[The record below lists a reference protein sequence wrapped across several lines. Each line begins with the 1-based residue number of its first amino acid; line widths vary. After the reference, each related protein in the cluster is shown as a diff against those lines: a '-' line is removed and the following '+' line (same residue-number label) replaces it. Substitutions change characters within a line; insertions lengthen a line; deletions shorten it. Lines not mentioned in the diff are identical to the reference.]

1 MEKLGYLLL
10 AGITNGSVYGL
21 VGLSL
26 SIIYGSSRVI
36 NFAQGDFVMLGAMSA
51 VMFVVTAALPWPL
64 AMVATIVTTSIV
76 ALALDYLVYRPLARR
91 KAPPLTIMMG
101 TLGAAIVI
109 YGAALLV
116 WGPDQQF
123 VPAIFSLDPL
133 SVGPLVTNS
142 QQLAI
147 IGAFALFLLAT
158 WFVLYRTRLGLSIRA
173 TGVNSRVALL
183 MGIRSERIIQFSFL
197 FSALISSVSGVL
209 VGPLLGVRSDGSAA
223 DREGLHG
230 GDPRRARESVRRCC
244 GRRCYRYAGG
254 SDGGLWHEP
263 LCGTGDLPDHPVA
276 AIRPSLRFARGLR
289 GAEAMSAKFPPP
301 RQASIYPAFV
311 VLAVGAGLPYV
322 LHGGFQLRLAMLVW
336 IYAILCMGLNL
347 LYGYAGQISLGQQT
361 FFAIGAYAF
370 ALLQIKA
377 LWPAPLAFLASLV
390 VCAAVALALGVPL
403 LRLRS
408 HYLAM
413 ATLAFALIFFGVTT
427 RWIDFT
433 GGSTGLA
440 APPLKFAAAPLG
452 RMPVYYLVLVFA
464 GAALLLHD
472 FVARGA
478 VGRALQAIRDDETGA
493 AALGVDVTRYKL
505 RIFVLA
511 AVFAGLPGSPSRSS
525 ACASIRA

>member
-133 SVGPLVTNS
+133 SVDS

-173 TGVNSRVALL
+173 TGVNPRVALL

-209 VGPLLGVRSDGSAA
+209 VGPLLGGQIGMGLLLTVKGFMAA
-223 DREGLHG
+223 IL
-230 GDPRRARESVRRCC
+230 
-244 GRRCYRYAGG
+244 
-254 SDGGLWHEP
+254 GGL
-263 LCGTGDLPDHPVA
+263 
-276 AIRPSLRFARGLR
+276 
-289 GAEAMSAKFPPP
+289 
-301 RQASIYPAFV
+301 
-311 VLAVGAGLPYV
+311 
-322 LHGGFQLRLAMLVW
+322 
-336 IYAILCMGLNL
+336 
-347 LYGYAGQISLGQQT
+347 
-361 FFAIGAYAF
+361 
-370 ALLQIKA
+370 
-377 LWPAPLAFLASLV
+377 
-390 VCAAVALALGVPL
+390 
-403 LRLRS
+403 
-408 HYLAM
+408 
-413 ATLAFALIFFGVTT
+413 
-427 RWIDFT
+427 
-433 GGSTGLA
+433 GS
-440 APPLKFAAAPLG
+440 PFAAA
-452 RMPVYYLVLVFA
+452 A
-464 GAALLLHD
+464 GGVAIGMLEALMAGYGTSLYAEPAIFLIILLLL
-472 FVARGA
+472 FVRPYG
-478 VGRALQAIRDDETGA
+478 L
-493 AALGVDVTRYKL
+493 LGDYEAQKR
-505 RIFVLA
+505 
-511 AVFAGLPGSPSRSS
+511 
-525 ACASIRA
+525 